1 MDHFISCDWG
11 TSSFR
16 IRLIQLSGLQVVARL
31 ENSKFGFGKLNMS
44 TTEKMQLFRESI
56 AALCKQQQIVEVLS
70 CIISG
75 MASSSIGIRELAYG
89 RLPMS
94 LSAFDIP
101 YEQLDNNIYLVSG
114 VAAAD
119 DVMRGEEI
127 QILGAAQAMSN
138 QSALAILPGTHSK
151 HAMLEEGQLKSFKT
165 YLSGELF
172 SMLHQYSILKH
183 SLPGVPEENTDLLAF
198 ENGLEASQKELLHE
212 LFAIR
217 ARQLLQGKSPAYNQ
231 DFLSGLLIG
240 TELRTLDHLHSP
252 EVLLVADGALAEL
265 YQAALGF
272 LYPKIVVHLFST
284 EQATILGHYQLLQ
297 TLKS

>member
-119 DVMRGEEI
+119 DVMRGEEV

-198 ENGLEASQKELLHE
+198 ENGLEASQRELLHE

-231 DFLSGLLIG
+231 HFLSGLLIG
-240 TELRTLDHLHSP
+240 TELRSLAHLSSP
-252 EVLLVADGALAEL
+252 DVLLIADGALAEV
-265 YQAALGF
+265 YQSALGF
-272 LYPKIVVHLFST
+272 LYPKIAVHLFST
-284 EQATILGHYQLLQ
+284 EQATILGHNQLLK
-297 TLKS
+297 TLK